1 MDNFQGNYR
10 LPKLG
15 LLEQKF
21 RKTHFC
27 RKQRKKLRNYPHRK
41 ESGPDGSK
49 WSLPSFKDQTDS
61 PRALCIIPENQKEKL
76 PTPFMKQI

>member
-1 MDNFQGNYR
+1 MAVQTENRDEVDNFQGNYR

-27 RKQRKKLRNYPHRK
+27 RKQKEIKKLP
-41 ESGPDGSK
+41 P
-49 WSLPSFKDQTDS
+49 
-61 PRALCIIPENQKEKL
+61 QKGIRL
-76 PTPFMKQI
+76 QWNTIQP